1 MSIEAPTTENKNST
15 VPPVTRIHAH
25 KEGYVSEESHKK
37 IKEQED
43 AAAIKKAQ
51 FDKDPDMFVHID
63 DIVVAAIKSERG
75 IGVMLGRCQR
85 IEMELSLTRL
95 TYRVYGLFQQMD
107 VSAMIEA
114 KQKESKIITAPES
127 GKIIT

>member
-1 MSIEAPTTENKNST
+1 MNNAPETATEEKKEI
-15 VPPVTRIHAH
+15 PVTRVHAH
-25 KEGYVSEESHKK
+25 KEGYVDEETHKK
-37 IKEQED
+37 IKEQEE
-43 AAAIKKAQ
+43 AAALKKAQ

-107 VSAMIEA
+107 VSAMIAA
-114 KQKESKIITAPES
+114 KQKESGIITAPEH